1 MVNHAT
7 RLKGEIDRWQAAGL
21 IEAETAGRLR
31 ADVEARGGAGFSFA
45 AVLSAFAALL
55 FGAAILLFVAANWE
69 DIPRLVRVGL
79 VLLLILAGYAFGAV
93 AALRGHPRL
102 AEAGHIVGIAAFGG
116 GMALVGQMYHLSGD
130 ESQALLVWCAAAAL
144 SAAILRSSALAA
156 AAVALA
162 TAWMW
167 SEGWDLW
174 NDRSVPA
181 AALPILAVLWALSFW
196 TRSVL
201 ARHFILM
208 SLSAYVVLVY
218 VGGNIV
224 FAPALLAAGAAALF
238 VATSRPDRRASAE
251 RWVAVGGAR
260 VHAMLAFG
268 LAMLLLH
275 FSFGDGVGLAIVAV
289 LSFAACIGALLLSR
303 GADRAVRWLAY
314 IGFGVELCLVYVLTI
329 GTMLGTAGF
338 LLAAGL
344 LLALAASV
352 IVRFERRFKIAA
364 QASEKT
370 P

>member
-1 MVNHAT
+1 MANQTA
-7 RLKGEIDRWQAAGL
+7 RLKSEIDRWQAAGL

-31 ADVEARGGAGFSFA
+31 ADVDARGGTGFSFA

-69 DIPRLVRVGL
+69 DIPRLFRVGL
-79 VLLLILAGYAFGAV
+79 VLLLILAGYGFGAV
-93 AALRGHPRL
+93 AVLRGHPRL

-116 GMALVGQMYHLSGD
+116 GIALVGQMYHLAGD

-144 SAAILRSSALAA
+144 SAAILRSSALTA

-174 NDRSVPA
+174 NDRTVPA
-181 AALPILAVLWALSFW
+181 AALPILAVLWALSWW
-196 TRSVL
+196 TRSAL

-208 SLSAYVVLVY
+208 SLSAYVVLAY
-218 VGGNIV
+218 VGGNVV
-224 FAPALLAAGAAALF
+224 FAPAVLALGAAALF
-238 VATSRPDRRASAE
+238 VATARPGLRAE
-251 RWVAVGGAR
+251 RWMGVGGAR
-260 VHAMLAFG
+260 VHAILAFG

-275 FSFGDGVGLAIVAV
+275 LTYGDGAELAVVAV
-289 LSFAACIGALLLSR
+289 LSFAACIGALALSR

-314 IGFGVELCLVYVLTI
+314 LGFGLELCLVYVLTI

-344 LLALAASV
+344 LLALAAAV
-352 IVRFERRFKIAA
+352 ILRFERRFKTAA

>member
-1 MVNHAT
+1 MANQTA
-7 RLKGEIDRWQAAGL
+7 RLKSEIDRWQAAGL

-31 ADVEARGGAGFSFA
+31 ADVDARGGTGFSFA
-45 AVLSAFAALL
+45 VVLSAFAALL

-69 DIPRLVRVGL
+69 DIPRLFRVGL
-79 VLLLILAGYAFGAV
+79 VLVLILLGYGFGAV
-93 AALRGHPRL
+93 VTLRGHSRL
-102 AEAGHIVGIAAFGG
+102 AEAGHVVGIAAFGG
-116 GMALVGQMYHLSGD
+116 GIALVGQMYHLAGD
-130 ESQALLVWCAAAAL
+130 EAQALLVWCAAAAL
-144 SAAILRSSALAA
+144 SAAILRSSALTA

-181 AALPILAVLWALSFW
+181 AALPILAGLWVLSWW
-196 TRSVL
+196 TRSVV

-208 SLSAYVVLVY
+208 SLQAYVVLAY
-218 VGGNIV
+218 VGDDVV
-224 FAPALLAAGAAALF
+224 FAPAVLAAGAAALF
-238 VATSRPDRRASAE
+238 VATARPGARFE
-251 RWVAVGGAR
+251 RWVGVGGAR

-275 FSFGDGVGLAIVAV
+275 VSFGDGAELAVVAV
-289 LSFAACIGALLLSR
+289 LSFAACIGALLLSH

-314 IGFGVELCLVYVLTI
+314 LGFGLELCLVYVLTI

-344 LLALAASV
+344 LLALAAAV
-352 IVRFERRFKIAA
+352 ILRFERRFKTVA